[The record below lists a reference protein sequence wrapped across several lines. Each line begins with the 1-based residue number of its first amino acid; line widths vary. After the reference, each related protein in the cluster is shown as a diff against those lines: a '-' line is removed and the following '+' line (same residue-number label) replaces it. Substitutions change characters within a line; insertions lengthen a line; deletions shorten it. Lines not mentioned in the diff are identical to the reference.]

1 MRGAGQGDAPGS
13 ARTFACARC
22 GIEVLI
28 CSRCDRG
35 QRYCGRACA
44 HGARRESL
52 REAGRRYQASRA
64 GRFAH
69 ARRARR
75 WRQRWREIV
84 THHGSQ
90 AGGQA
95 ATVAQEP
102 PAARAAAAGDG
113 TAPARWHCHWC
124 ARSCAPL
131 LRRGF
136 LRHGGDARGSVHG
149 RPP

>member
-1 MRGAGQGDAPGS
+1 M
-13 ARTFACARC
+13 FACARC
-22 GIEVLI
+22 GAQVLV

-35 QRYCGRACA
+35 QRYCGGDCA
-44 HGARRESL
+44 RKARRESL
-52 REAGRRYQASRA
+52 REAGRRYQDGRA

-75 WRQRWREIV
+75 YRQRRHQQKIV

-90 AGGQA
+90 ALGKE
-95 ATVAQEP
+95 ATVAAGPHAAQE
-102 PAARAAAAGDG
+102 AAAGDG
-113 TAPARWHCHWC
+113 AAPVAWHCHWC
-124 ARSCAPL
+124 ERNCAPL

-136 LRHGGDARGSVHG
+136 LRHGRAWVASTEAQGSEHG